1 MNILGNDNIKITKN
15 LKSST
20 LVEDKIGTTIYL
32 KINNKTFYKLL
43 KLYKNLKNK
52 KISMTE
58 LLNSAIQKKITNFSY
73 IITNKF
79 WYEVDSLKDLKILK
93 KDIKRFS

>member
-1 MNILGNDNIKITKN
+1 
-15 LKSST
+15 
-20 LVEDKIGTTIYL
+20 
-32 KINNKTFYKLL
+32 
-43 KLYKNLKNK
+43 
-52 KISMTE
+52 MTE